1 MYLLPFAGVK
11 LRVDIEVAEGYY
23 LSSMREA
30 QPRPGAS
37 CPTRRILCLAL
48 VLALLAGVLSCSG
61 RREAIAI
68 AREQL
73 FSLSYGKAEDQLD
86 LFQSSTAQTPLK
98 TRFAMR
104 EGIFYVSNGA
114 GGRITRFSSFGDVLS
129 MLYNPDHNPEPL
141 LLKAQADKGAAGR
154 RAIQYPF
161 RAVGEVAVDSRQNIF
176 VEDRLPVERRVYD
189 KDLDSM
195 LDHVVLRFDKDG
207 NSLDYLGQDG
217 VGGTP
222 FPYIE
227 NIYVTASDDCVVVA
241 MTQTNWVV
249 DWFDSKGFVR
259 HSLRIRR
266 DALPQAGKGLIAN
279 LDRICPDSDGS
290 RLVVKIDYYKEA
302 VDPSTKSDSGVEFA
316 GSWAYHMDP
325 STGEI
330 SDRWEVPTIAAPAS
344 QAGGSDGP
352 AIVRIPQL
360 LGMAD
365 SRLFYISSGDGEKSV
380 VSIYDVRTKATS
392 RYSIDIAADEL
403 YYSTLYLSP
412 EGILCALL
420 GTKYEARVVW
430 WRFDKIFSGSA
441 KERAT

>member
-1 MYLLPFAGVK
+1 MYLFPFTGVK
-11 LRVDIEVAEGYY
+11 LRVDIGGAWGYY
-23 LSSMREA
+23 LSGMRVVKS
-30 QPRPGAS
+30 RPGAS
-37 CPTRRILCLAL
+37 SPVFRLVGL
-48 VLALLAGVLSCSG
+48 VLVLILAMGFSACSG
-61 RREAIAI
+61 RKEAIAV

-73 FSLSYGKAEDQLD
+73 FSLSYGKAEDQVD
-86 LFQSSTAQTPLK
+86 LFQSSTSKTPLK

-104 EGIFYVSNGA
+104 EGIFYVSNGPGA
-114 GGRITRFSSFGDVLS
+114 RVTRFSSFGDVLS
-129 MLYNPDHNPEPL
+129 MVYNPEQNPEPL
-141 LLKAQADKGAAGR
+141 LLKAQSDKGAAGR

-161 RAVGEVAVDSRQNIF
+161 RAVGAVAVDGRQNIF
-176 VEDRLPVERRVYD
+176 VEDRLPAERRVYD
-189 KDLDSM
+189 KDLDAV

-222 FPYIE
+222 FPFIE
-227 NIYVTASDDCVVVA
+227 SIYVTASDDCIVVA
-241 MTQTNWVV
+241 MTQTNWIV
-249 DWFDSKGFVR
+249 DWFDPKGFVR

-266 DALPQAGKGLIAN
+266 DGLPQPQGEKALIAN
-279 LDRICPDSDGS
+279 LDRIAPDSDGS
-290 RLVVKIDYYKEA
+290 RLVVKLDYYRES

-330 SDRWEVPTIAAPAS
+330 SDRWEVPTIAAAPAGKD
-344 QAGGSDGP
+344 QGP
-352 AIVRIPQL
+352 SPVHIPEL

-412 EGILCALL
+412 EGILSALL
-420 GTKYEARVVW
+420 GTRYEARVVW
-430 WRFDKIFSGSA
+430 WRFDKIFAGSA
-441 KERAT
+441 KDGGK

>member
-1 MYLLPFAGVK
+1 MRNDKPAYRNHRRHPLLGPV
-11 LRVDIEVAEGYY
+11 
-23 LSSMREA
+23 
-30 QPRPGAS
+30 
-37 CPTRRILCLAL
+37 
-48 VLALLAGVLSCSG
+48 LLAGLLALGLGGLSACSG
-61 RREAIAI
+61 RREAIAV

-73 FSLSYGKAEDQLD
+73 FSLGYGKAEDQVD
-86 LFQSSTAQTPLK
+86 LFQTSGALTPLK

-104 EGIFYVSNGA
+104 EGIFYLANGA
-114 GGRITRFSSFGDVLS
+114 GSRITRFSSFGDVLS

-161 RAVGEVAVDSRQNIF
+161 RALGEIAVDTRQNIF

-189 KDLDSM
+189 KDLDAM

-222 FPYIE
+222 FPFIE

-241 MTQTNWVV
+241 MTQTNWLV
-249 DWFDSKGFVR
+249 DWFDPKGFVR

-266 DALPQAGKGLIAN
+266 DALPQPQGEKGLIAN

-290 RLVVKIDYYKEA
+290 RLVVKVDYYRES

-330 SDRWEVPTIAAPAS
+330 SDRWEVPTTTVAAAQSAKGANPVAVS
-344 QAGGSDGP
+344 
-352 AIVRIPQL
+352 IPQL

-365 SRLFYISSGDGEKSV
+365 SRLFYISSGEGEKSV

-420 GTKYEARVVW
+420 GTRYEARLVW
-430 WRFDKIFSGSA
+430 WRFDKIFAGAA
-441 KERAT
+441 KDGAK